1 MKIIKIIVLSI
12 NLEIRLLKNNK
23 KYNDQTLSVNIII
36 DIPVN

>member
-12 NLEIRLLKNNK
+12 NLEIRLFKNNK